1 MNKLF
6 FLYFLYLFSI
16 FLGSKY
22 NLSFIIF
29 SILDALYYKL
39 IYI

>member
-1 MNKLF
+1 MKKII
-6 FLYFLYLFSI
+6 FLYFLYLLNI

-29 SILDALYYKL
+29 SILDTLYYKL